1 MADAQDILDRLARG
15 ELDINAVLEH
25 FEDAPRAAV
34 GPQRT
39 ATGKLVLGDVQELG
53 RATPR
58 APARGRLQLA
68 PIAKTVEGEDDKT
81 TLTML
86 EGGVA
91 LVRMRDDS
99 SANMFTPKLLAELRG
114 VFAEIER
121 RVDAKVVV
129 VTGTETWFCCG
140 GTPEDLTRMR
150 DGRAS
155 FFDIDGFRILLD
167 CSQPTIAAMH
177 GHALGGGLTF
187 GLYADV
193 TLLAEHAYYSANF
206 MEHGLT
212 PGVGTTYILP
222 KKLGAT
228 LGAEMMLTANR
239 YQGRDLKARGAPLE
253 VLDKG
258 AVLPRALSI
267 AREMAKHPVPQLKLL
282 KRRGVEETRREL
294 PRVLHEEDRMHA
306 QCYPRAFSFARAET
320 AESLGDSLPR
330 PPRAFAREETSSFVR
345 ARVIVER
352 RGGMWS
358 VALNRPEARNSID
371 VQLLEALHG
380 VLDEVDE
387 DASAKVLVLCGL
399 PSGGVFCTGLDLRAS
414 ADASARTAITSR
426 FMALMKRLSSM
437 PKIVVALVDGEVI
450 AGGIGLVA
458 ASDFV
463 FATPRS
469 TFALTEALWGLL
481 PATVLPFLIR
491 RTGFGGAYAMTM
503 SADTINADAA
513 RAMRLV
519 DDVITEG
526 DLIGAV
532 ERKARRFAR
541 LETSTIGAMKAYFR
555 ELWIVDE
562 GTEERAVSEIQRLLA
577 DPIAQRKM
585 KDYAERGT
593 LPWEDE

>member
-53 RATPR
+53 LATPR

-99 SANMFTPKLLAELRG
+99 SANMFTPKLLAELRE

-155 FFDIDGFRILLD
+155 FFDIDGFRLLLD
-167 CSQPTIAAMH
+167 CSLPTIAAMH

-306 QCYPRAFSFARAET
+306 QCYPRGSPSRSHAHSFSHA
-320 AESLGDSLPR
+320 SVL
-330 PPRAFAREETSSFVR
+330 
-345 ARVIVER
+345 VER

-371 VQLLEALHG
+371 VQLLEELHG
-380 VLDEVDE
+380 VLDEVEE